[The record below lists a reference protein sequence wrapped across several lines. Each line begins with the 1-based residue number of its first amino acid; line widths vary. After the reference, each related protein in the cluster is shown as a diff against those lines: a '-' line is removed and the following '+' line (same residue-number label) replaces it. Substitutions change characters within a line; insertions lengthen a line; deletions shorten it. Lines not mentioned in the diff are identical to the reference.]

1 MATSPSYPA
10 CKLEKTMIRKLATTL
25 VLLAGLL
32 SFIAGVKY
40 LSSSEFT
47 TYHAVVVGKSWS
59 QIEPGVKS
67 IILGMLTI
75 VGSGYMA
82 TGLAILFL
90 LIPIRRGELWAY
102 WATLAVTLANWIPAL
117 YVTIALRRINP
128 AAETPVIPAI
138 IGVVKGKRELK
149 VNQII

>member
-1 MATSPSYPA
+1 
-10 CKLEKTMIRKLATTL
+10 MIRKIATTM
-25 VLLAGLL
+25 VFIAGLF

-40 LSSSEFT
+40 LALSEFT
-47 TYHAVVVGKSWS
+47 AYHAVVVGKSWS
-59 QIEPGVKS
+59 QIEPGIQS

-102 WATLAVTLANWIPAL
+102 WATLAVTLANWIPVL

-128 AAETPVIPAI
+128 AAETPVIPAVI
-138 IGVVKGKRELK
+138 LIALLVFGIVLFFLDKTISKNDK
-149 VNQII
+149 V